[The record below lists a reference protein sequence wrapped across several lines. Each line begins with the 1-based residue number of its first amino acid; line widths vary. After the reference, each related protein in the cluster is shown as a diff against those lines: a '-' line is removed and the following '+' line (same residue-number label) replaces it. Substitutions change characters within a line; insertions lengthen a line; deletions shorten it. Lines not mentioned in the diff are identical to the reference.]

1 MKILIIE
8 DEKQLVK
15 SMAQFLRQESY
26 VCEVAYT
33 ASEADEKIL
42 LFNYDC
48 ILLDISLPDGN
59 GLKILEKLRN
69 NNKSDGV
76 IIITAKNSL
85 DDKVKGLNLGA
96 DDYLSKPFY
105 LPELS
110 ARVSAIIRRKRFDG
124 NNKISFQEISVDLL
138 AKTVMVNNHAVELTR
153 KEYDLLIFL
162 MANKNRVVS
171 KNAIAEHLSGDD
183 AELMDKFDFIYSHIK
198 NLKKKLTDAGCED
211 YIKTVYGLGYKFT
224 V

>member
-26 VCEVAYT
+26 VCEIAYT
-33 ASEADEKIL
+33 EKEAVEKII
-42 LFNYDC
+42 LFDYDC

-59 GLKILEKLRN
+59 GLKILEKLKVK
-69 NNKSDGV
+69 NKTDGV
-76 IIITAKNSL
+76 IIITAKNSPE
-85 DDKVKGLNLGA
+85 DRVKGLNLGA

-124 NNKISFQEISVDLL
+124 NNKIAFREISIDLL
-138 AKTVMVNNHAVELTR
+138 GKTVQVKDQTLDLTR
-153 KEYDLLIFL
+153 KEYDLLLFL
-162 MANKNRVVS
+162 ISNRNRVVS
-171 KNAIAEHLSGDD
+171 KNAIAEHLSGDN
-183 AELMDKFDFIYSHIK
+183 AELMDKFDFIYSHMK
-198 NLKKKLTDAGCED
+198 NLKKKLAEAGSED
-211 YIKTVYGLGYKFT
+211 YIKTVYGLGYKFA